1 LKPRGDL
8 PPIAATLNKVLKR
21 DMPGGFSSSGHSY
34 FWYVHQHPAR
44 MISFYMPMRMSMA
57 AASPSGETDGRR
69 RMAA

>member
-1 LKPRGDL
+1 
-8 PPIAATLNKVLKR
+8 
-21 DMPGGFSSSGHSY
+21 MPGGFSSSGHSY
-34 FWYVHQHPAR
+34 FWYLHQHPAR